1 VQEMTVKSW
10 INGPGTDGAPL
21 KAGDTQIHGVAFGGM
36 NAVAKVEVSLD
47 GGKTWQLA
55 RMVGPDLGRFAWR
68 QFVFAARLPAG
79 QFTLASRAT
88 DTAGNVQPEQ
98 RMENAGGYNNTSW
111 ADHAADDA
119 AQLQQG
125 KVLFGQGAVP
135 ACALCHALK
144 DAGAEGA
151 VGPSL
156 DELKPD
162 AKRVATALRNG
173 IGQMPS
179 YNGKLSDA
187 QIAALAAYVA
197 KASGGSK

>member
-1 VQEMTVKSW
+1 MKRSVR
-10 INGPGTDGAPL
+10 IA
-21 KAGDTQIHGVAFGGM
+21 ARGVALWALVVM
-36 NAVAKVEVSLD
+36 AS
-47 GGKTWQLA
+47 
-55 RMVGPDLGRFAWR
+55 
-68 QFVFAARLPAG
+68 PA
-79 QFTLASRAT
+79 
-88 DTAGNVQPEQ
+88 
-98 RMENAGGYNNTSW
+98 M
-111 ADHAADDA
+111 AADDA

-144 DAGAEGA
+144 DAGSEGA

-179 YNGKLSDA
+179 YNGKLSEA

>member
-1 VQEMTVKSW
+1 MKRSVHT
-10 INGPGTDGAPL
+10 A
-21 KAGDTQIHGVAFGGM
+21 ARGVALWALVVM
-36 NAVAKVEVSLD
+36 A
-47 GGKTWQLA
+47 
-55 RMVGPDLGRFAWR
+55 P
-68 QFVFAARLPAG
+68 PA
-79 QFTLASRAT
+79 
-88 DTAGNVQPEQ
+88 
-98 RMENAGGYNNTSW
+98 M
-111 ADHAADDA
+111 AADDA
-119 AQLQQG
+119 AQFQQG

-179 YNGKLSDA
+179 YNGKLSEA
-187 QIAALAAYVA
+187 QIAALAAYVS

>member
-1 VQEMTVKSW
+1 MNRSVHTAAK
-10 INGPGTDGAPL
+10 
-21 KAGDTQIHGVAFGGM
+21 GVVLSALVVMGHFSM
-36 NAVAKVEVSLD
+36 
-47 GGKTWQLA
+47 
-55 RMVGPDLGRFAWR
+55 
-68 QFVFAARLPAG
+68 
-79 QFTLASRAT
+79 
-88 DTAGNVQPEQ
+88 
-98 RMENAGGYNNTSW
+98 
-111 ADHAADDA
+111 AADDA

-125 KVLFGQGAVP
+125 KVLFQQGAVP
-135 ACALCHALK
+135 ACALCHALN

-179 YNGKLSDA
+179 FNGKLSEA
-187 QIAALAAYVA
+187 QIAALAIYVA

>member
-1 VQEMTVKSW
+1 MKRSVHT
-10 INGPGTDGAPL
+10 A
-21 KAGDTQIHGVAFGGM
+21 ARGVALWALVVM
-36 NAVAKVEVSLD
+36 A
-47 GGKTWQLA
+47 
-55 RMVGPDLGRFAWR
+55 P
-68 QFVFAARLPAG
+68 PA
-79 QFTLASRAT
+79 
-88 DTAGNVQPEQ
+88 
-98 RMENAGGYNNTSW
+98 M
-111 ADHAADDA
+111 AADDA
-119 AQLQQG
+119 AQFQQG

-179 YNGKLSDA
+179 YNGKLSEA

>member
-1 VQEMTVKSW
+1 MKRSVH
-10 INGPGTDGAPL
+10 IA
-21 KAGDTQIHGVAFGGM
+21 ARGVA
-36 NAVAKVEVSLD
+36 L
-47 GGKTWQLA
+47 W
-55 RMVGPDLGRFAWR
+55 AW
-68 QFVFAARLPAG
+68 VVMAPPA
-79 QFTLASRAT
+79 
-88 DTAGNVQPEQ
+88 
-98 RMENAGGYNNTSW
+98 M
-111 ADHAADDA
+111 AADDA
-119 AQLQQG
+119 AQLQEG

-135 ACALCHALK
+135 ACALCHTLK

-179 YNGKLSDA
+179 YNGKLSES
-187 QIAALAAYVA
+187 QIAALAAYVS

>member
-1 VQEMTVKSW
+1 MLRAYRRDLFLARVRWALVAAAGVELLVAV
-10 INGPGTDGAPL
+10 GAPDL
-21 KAGDTQIHGVAFGGM
+21 AEGARAAGTEAVEAAIKHCLLAF
-36 NAVAKVEVSLD
+36 
-47 GGKTWQLA
+47 QH
-55 RMVGPDLGRFAWR
+55 
-68 QFVFAARLPAG
+68 
-79 QFTLASRAT
+79 RA
-88 DTAGNVQPEQ
+88 E
-98 RMENAGGYNNTSW
+98 
-111 ADHAADDA
+111 HAADDA